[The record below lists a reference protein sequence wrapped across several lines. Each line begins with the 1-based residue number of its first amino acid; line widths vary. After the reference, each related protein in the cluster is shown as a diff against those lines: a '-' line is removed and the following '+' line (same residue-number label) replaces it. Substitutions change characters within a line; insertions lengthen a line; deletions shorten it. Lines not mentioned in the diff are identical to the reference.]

1 MPISFFLG
9 GSVAPILLMLSP
21 FAVMAIGDCADWQPT
36 IQSAKIAPK
45 PTADA
50 GCTAPRFPLM

>member
-21 FAVMAIGDCADWQPT
+21 LLVMAIGDCVD
-36 IQSAKIAPK
+36 KK
-45 PTADA
+45 PTERSGQIAEKRTGDT
-50 GCTAPRFPLM
+50 GCSAPRLLLM

>member
-21 FAVMAIGDCADWQPT
+21 FAVMAVGNCADWQPKT
-36 IQSAKIAPK
+36 PSARIAAK
-45 PTADA
+45 PPADA
-50 GCTAPRFPLM
+50 GCSQPRYPLM

>member
-21 FAVMAIGDCADWQPT
+21 FAVMAVGNCADWQPT
-36 IQSAKIAPK
+36 TKTVNLTKASDRA
-45 PTADA
+45 A
-50 GCTAPRFPLM
+50 GCTQPRFALM

>member
-21 FAVMAIGDCADWQPT
+21 FAVMAVGNCADWQATAP
-36 IQSAKIAPK
+36 SVKIALK
-45 PTADA
+45 PATTP
-50 GCTAPRFPLM
+50 GCNQPRYPLM